1 MQTNQL
7 TVEQEEEI
15 AFYESGLSAHGC
27 LEKLDQYA
35 KDSIQRYGRIL
46 VEKQKQK
53 FIDGFQGCCY
63 ACEPVGML
71 NQDLSEVVE
80 SLYEI
85 VEHIQTEAKRS
96 ALVSVNSPLYEKIIK
111 ALDLYTEKAKT
122 P

>member
-1 MQTNQL
+1 
-7 TVEQEEEI
+7 
-15 AFYESGLSAHGC
+15 
-27 LEKLDQYA
+27 
-35 KDSIQRYGRIL
+35 
-46 VEKQKQK
+46 
-53 FIDGFQGCCY
+53 
-63 ACEPVGML
+63 ML